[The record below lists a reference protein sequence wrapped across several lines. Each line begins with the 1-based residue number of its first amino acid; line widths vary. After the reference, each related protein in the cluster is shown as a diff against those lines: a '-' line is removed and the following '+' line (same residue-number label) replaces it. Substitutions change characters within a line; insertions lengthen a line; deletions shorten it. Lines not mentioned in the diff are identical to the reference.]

1 MFLKI
6 IFDLQYNFIKEAKE
20 EIILFH
26 EADT

>member
-26 EADT
+26 EIDT

>member
-26 EADT
+26 ETDT

>member
-1 MFLKI
+1 MFLKV

-26 EADT
+26 ETDT